1 MELALIIGG
10 SVLAALI
17 LIAFAVWAHQ
27 YTKVG
32 PNEVLII
39 SGRRPAGGVSRL
51 RRHTPGSDRG
61 YRIVRGGGT
70 YVRPFRERVQ
80 RLSLELMQFDVKTPE
95 TYSMHGVPV
104 QADGVCM
111 VKIDGTQEGIE
122 RAAEQFLSRRQEDI
136 VRTAMQAVE
145 GHMRSAIG
153 AHSIEDIY
161 RDRQKLVNEVRELVE
176 PDLAA
181 MGLVIV
187 SLTIR
192 NVGDKQGYI
201 EALGRPRTAQVK
213 RDAIRGEAEA
223 EREAKAARYEADLAI
238 ERSRRDYEIER
249 SGFKAEGMR
258 ASAEAD
264 LSYDLQKA
272 ITRQEVRKAELDV
285 EIVERHKAIELM
297 QAEVE
302 RRKRELAAEIV
313 EPALARAKEIMEL
326 AEAGREQAAAL
337 GAGEADAL
345 RAKGLAEAEAM
356 AAKAESWKGYN
367 EAAIT
372 DRVLEILPALASA
385 VSAPLAQT
393 EKIVMIGGGNGSG
406 PGAHKITRDVTQ
418 VMAELPAVVEALTG
432 KSFEELAARIP
443 GLAKNGDPVAGAGT
457 PVPGDST
464 PMSGEA
470 EEIR

>member
-10 SVLAALI
+10 SVIAALL

-39 SGRRPAGGVSRL
+39 SGKRRRE
-51 RRHTPGSDRG
+51 RG

-70 YVRPFRERVQ
+70 YVRPFREKVQ
-80 RLSLELMQFDVKTPE
+80 RLSLELMQFDVRTAE
-95 TYSMHGVPV
+95 TYTVHGVPV
-104 QADGVCM
+104 QVDGVCM
-111 VKIDGTQEGIE
+111 VKIDGSDEGVE
-122 RAAEQFLSRRQEDI
+122 RAAEQFLSRGPEDI
-136 VRTAMQAVE
+136 VRTALQAVE

-153 AHSIEDIY
+153 GLSIEDIY
-161 RDRQKLVNEVRELVE
+161 RERQRLIEAVRELAE
-176 PDLAA
+176 PDLGR
-181 MGLVIV
+181 MGLEIV
-187 SLTIR
+187 SLTVR
-192 NVGDKQGYI
+192 NVGDKQGYL

-238 ERSRRDYEIER
+238 EQSRRDYEIEKAK
-249 SGFKAEGMR
+249 FKAEGMK
-258 ASAEAD
+258 ATAAAD
-264 LSYDLQKA
+264 LSYELQKA
-272 ITRQEVRKAELDV
+272 ISSQEVRAQQLEV
-285 EIVERHKAIELM
+285 EIIERKKAIDLM

-302 RRKRELAAEIV
+302 RRKRELAAEII
-313 EPALARAKEIMEL
+313 EPALARAREISEI
-326 AEAGREQAAAL
+326 AEAEREQAAAL

-345 RAKGLAEAEAM
+345 RARGLAEAEAM

-372 DRVLEILPALASA
+372 DRVLEILPELAAA

-393 EKIVMIGGGNGSG
+393 DKIVMIGGGGNGAG

-432 KSFEELAARIP
+432 KSFEDLAKHIP
-443 GLAKNGDPVAGAGT
+443 GVTSADA
-457 PVPGDST
+457 D
-464 PMSGEA
+464 A
-470 EEIR
+470 EEIK

>member
-10 SVLAALI
+10 SVIAALVV
-17 LIAFAVWAHQ
+17 IAFAVWAHQ

-39 SGRRPAGGVSRL
+39 SGRGSR
-51 RRHTPGSDRG
+51 RRGARG

-80 RLSLELMQFDVKTPE
+80 RLSLELMQFEVRTGE

-111 VKIDGTQEGIE
+111 VKIDGSDEGIE

-153 AHSIEDIY
+153 GLSIEDIY
-161 RDRQKLVNEVRELVE
+161 RDRQRLVEQVRELVQ
-176 PDLAA
+176 PDLER
-181 MGLVIV
+181 MGLTIV

-192 NVGDKQGYI
+192 NVGDRQGYI

-213 RDAIRGEAEA
+213 RDAIRGEASA

-238 ERSRRDYEIER
+238 EQSRRDYEIEKSR
-249 SGFKAEGMR
+249 FRAEGMR

-264 LSYDLQKA
+264 LSYELQKA
-272 ITRQEVRKAELDV
+272 ISSQQVRAEQLQVD
-285 EIVERHKAIELM
+285 IVERQKAIELM

-302 RRKRELAAEIV
+302 RRKRELTAEIV
-313 EPALARAKEIMEL
+313 EPALAKAKEIMEL
-326 AEAGREQAAAL
+326 AEAEREHAAAL

-345 RAKGLAEAEAM
+345 RSRGLAEAEAM
-356 AAKAESWKGYN
+356 AAKAQSWKGYN

-372 DRVLEILPALASA
+372 DRVLEILPELAGA

-393 EKIVMIGGGNGSG
+393 DKIVMIGGGGNGAG

-432 KSFEELAARIP
+432 TKLEELAKRIP
-443 GLAKNGDPVAGAGT
+443 GVTDGD
-457 PVPGDST
+457 
-464 PMSGEA
+464 A
-470 EEIR
+470 EEVR

>member
-10 SVLAALI
+10 SVLAVLL

-32 PNEVLII
+32 PNEVLVI
-39 SGRRPAGGVSRL
+39 SGRK
-51 RRHTPGSDRG
+51 RG

-70 YVRPFRERVQ
+70 YVRPFREKVQ
-80 RLSLELMQFDVKTPE
+80 RLSLELMQFDVKTSE

-104 QADGVCM
+104 QVDGVCM
-111 VKIDGTQEGIE
+111 VKIDGVE

-145 GHMRSAIG
+145 GHMRAAIG

-161 RDRQKLVNEVRELVE
+161 RDRQKLVEQVRDLAS
-176 PDLAA
+176 PDLEA
-181 MGLVIV
+181 MGLTIV

-238 ERSRRDYEIER
+238 ERSRRDFEIEK

-272 ITRQEVRKAELDV
+272 ITRQEVRRAELEV
-285 EIVERHKAIELM
+285 EIVERQKAIELM

-313 EPALARAKEIMEL
+313 EPAVARAREIAEV
-326 AEAGREQAAAL
+326 AEAERERAAAL

-345 RAKGLAEAEAM
+345 RARGLAEAEAM

-372 DRVLEILPALASA
+372 DRVLEILPELASA

-432 KSFEELAARIP
+432 KSFEEIAKRIP
-443 GLAKNGDPVAGAGT
+443 GVTN
-457 PVPGDST
+457 
-464 PMSGEA
+464 GEA
-470 EEIR
+470 EEIK